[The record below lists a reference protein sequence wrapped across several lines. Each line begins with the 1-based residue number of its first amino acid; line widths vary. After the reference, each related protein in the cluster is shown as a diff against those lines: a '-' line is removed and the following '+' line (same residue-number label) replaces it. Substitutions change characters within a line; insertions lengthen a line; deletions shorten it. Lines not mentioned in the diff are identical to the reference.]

1 VLIRSQRAGS
11 YVVDWGIE
19 LEAQTKAW
27 ELENHSAAPAAPA
40 APAKRVA
47 AGNAELPERG
57 HKKIKTVD
65 DDDGMS
71 DEAMKK
77 TFDKNQVE
85 KLTVPILRAWLQ
97 SKGLSVSGKKADLVE
112 RVEAFFERK

>member
-1 VLIRSQRAGS
+1 MLIRSQRAGS

-40 APAKRVA
+40 KRVA

-71 DEAMKK
+71 DEVMKK

-85 KLTVPILRAWLQ
+85 KLMVPVLRAWLQ

-112 RVEAFFERK
+112 RVEALFERK

>member
-1 VLIRSQRAGS
+1 VLICPQRAGS

-27 ELENHSAAPAAPA
+27 ELENHSAAPA
-40 APAKRVA
+40 KRVA
-47 AGNAELPERG
+47 AGTDELPERG
-57 HKKIKTVD
+57 HKKIKTAD

-85 KLTVPILRAWLQ
+85 KLTVPVLRAWLQ
-97 SKGLSVSGKKADLVE
+97 SKELSVNGKKADLVE

>member
-1 VLIRSQRAGS
+1 MLIRSQRAGS

-27 ELENHSAAPAAPA
+27 ELENHSAAPV

-71 DEAMKK
+71 DEVMKK

-85 KLTVPILRAWLQ
+85 KLMVPVLRAWLQ

-112 RVEAFFERK
+112 RVEALFERK

>member
-40 APAKRVA
+40 KRVA
-47 AGNAELPERG
+47 AGNAELPERS

-71 DEAMKK
+71 DEVMKK

-85 KLTVPILRAWLQ
+85 KLTVPVLRAWLQ

>member
-1 VLIRSQRAGS
+1 MLIWSQRAGS

-27 ELENHSAAPAAPA
+27 ELENHSATSAAPT
-40 APAKRVA
+40 KRVA
-47 AGNAELPERG
+47 AGGAELPERG
-57 HKKIKTVD
+57 HKKLKIVD
-65 DDDGMS
+65 DDNDGMS

-77 TFDKNQVE
+77 IFDKNQVE
-85 KLTVPILRAWLQ
+85 KLTVPVLRAWLQ

>member
-1 VLIRSQRAGS
+1 MLIRSQRAGS

-27 ELENHSAAPAAPA
+27 EMENQSAGPAAS
-40 APAKRVA
+40 AKRVA
-47 AGNAELPERG
+47 AGSADLAERG

-65 DDDGMS
+65 DDNGMS

-77 TFDKNQVE
+77 AFDKNQVE
-85 KLTVPILRAWLQ
+85 KLTVPVLKAWLQ
-97 SKGLSVSGKKADLVE
+97 SKGCSIGGKKADLVE

>member
-1 VLIRSQRAGS
+1 MLIRSQRAGS

-19 LEAQTKAW
+19 LEAETKAW
-27 ELENHSAAPAAPA
+27 ELENHSAAPA

-57 HKKIKTVD
+57 HKKIKTVDD